1 MKQAIISLL
10 DFLPNWFEVLIVSAI
25 PVVELRGAIPLGIL
39 AYQLPYLET
48 YFLGVLGSLIPA
60 PFILLFI
67 PAILQWM
74 AATKIFGPLAQ
85 WVIRKGMKKSD
96 RIARYEFWGLFLFV
110 AIPLPGTGVWTGS
123 LAASLLGLDFK
134 RSMLAV
140 TLGTMTA
147 GLIVS
152 LLVAGGLLFI

>member
-1 MKQAIISLL
+1 MKHAIIGLL
-10 DFLPNWFEVLIVSAI
+10 EFLPDWFEILIVSAI
-25 PVVELRGAIPLGIL
+25 PIVELRGAIPLGIL
-39 AYQLPYLET
+39 AYQLPYLEV

-67 PAILQWM
+67 PAILKWM
-74 AATKIFGPLAQ
+74 ASTKAFGSLAQ

-96 RIARYEFWGLFLFV
+96 RLVRYEFWGLFLFV
-110 AIPLPGTGVWTGS
+110 AIPLPGTGVWSGC

-152 LLVAGGLLFI
+152 SLVAGGLLLI

>member
-1 MKQAIISLL
+1 MKHAIIDLL
-10 DFLPNWFEVLIVSAI
+10 NFLPDWLEILIISAI
-25 PVVELRGAIPLGIL
+25 PIVELRGSIPLGIL
-39 AYQLPYLET
+39 AYQLPYWET
-48 YFLGVLGSLIPA
+48 YFLGVVGSLIPA

-67 PAILQWM
+67 PAILNWM
-74 AATKIFGPLAQ
+74 TDTRLFGSLAK

-110 AIPLPGTGVWTGS
+110 AIPLPGTGVWTGC

-147 GLIVS
+147 GMIVTF
-152 LLVAGGLLFI
+152 LVAGGLLLL